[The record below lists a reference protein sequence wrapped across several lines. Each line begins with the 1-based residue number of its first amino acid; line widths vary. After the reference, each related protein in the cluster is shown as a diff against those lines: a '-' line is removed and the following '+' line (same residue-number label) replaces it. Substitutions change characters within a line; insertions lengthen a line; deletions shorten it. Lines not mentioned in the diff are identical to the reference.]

1 MKNGNI
7 LLLDLEFE
15 HKLWKGRLELFIYE
29 VDLFIKYNQ
38 LLPKERGGSTLNSIQ
53 LLALEEHKEN
63 LNRLINKIETKEEE
77 LKFYNKDF
85 PITDSHEYFREHI
98 ELRQENE
105 QIMNIH
111 LDRAQNILNKIG
123 VQFSKT

>member
-15 HKLWKGRLELFIYE
+15 HKLWKRRLELFISE
-29 VDLFIKYNQ
+29 VDLFIRYNQ
-38 LLPKERGGSTLNSIQ
+38 LLPKERGWKTLNSIQ

-63 LNRLINKIETKEEE
+63 LNKLINTIETKEEE

-85 PITDSHEYFREHI
+85 PITEDHEYFQEHI

-111 LDRAQNILNKIG
+111 LDRAHNILNKIG
-123 VQFSKT
+123 V